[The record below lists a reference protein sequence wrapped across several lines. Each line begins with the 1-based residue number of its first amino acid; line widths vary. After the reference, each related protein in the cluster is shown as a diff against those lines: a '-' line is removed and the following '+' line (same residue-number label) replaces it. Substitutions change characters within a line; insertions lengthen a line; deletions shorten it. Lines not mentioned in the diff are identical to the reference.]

1 MRRASASATAV
12 LPTPGSPRSMTE
24 LARSRWQRI
33 SMICWSSSSRP
44 KTGGSLSC
52 RASRFRLTANC
63 LQKRRQLVALAQLL
77 VAQLDVADDG
87 GQPRR

>member
-1 MRRASASATAV
+1 
-12 LPTPGSPRSMTE
+12 MTE

-33 SMICWSSSSRP
+33 STICCSSVVAPEDRRQLVLP
-44 KTGGSLSC
+44 RQQVQVDGEL
-52 RASRFRLTANC
+52 
-63 LQKRRQLVALAQLL
+63 LQERRQLVALAQLL